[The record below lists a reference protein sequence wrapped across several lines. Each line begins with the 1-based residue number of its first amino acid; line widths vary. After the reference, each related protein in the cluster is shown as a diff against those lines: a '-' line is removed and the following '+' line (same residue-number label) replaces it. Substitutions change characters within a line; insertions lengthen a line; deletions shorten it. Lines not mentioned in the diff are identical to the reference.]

1 MSFSRIIG
9 IVIIAV
15 MVIVGGLRLAGAQV
29 AAIAVGTLVVPGM
42 GVVFALTALVTS
54 LVRGRSS
61 GDGKKDFSSLDPAE
75 EGAFVVHEQNMRKN
89 GQRAGRLGLAA
100 AGGASALAALIIMTC
115 YTPCSKYCERPP
127 ANCKTD
133 AEQKKFRDSCE
144 DTCSAAKKQYGNE
157 FVEALTGCSFANSIG
172 GTCEGV
178 TKKATSMGLWCEAKD

>member
-9 IVIIAV
+9 IVIVAI

-54 LVRGRSS
+54 IVRGRST

-75 EGAFVVHEQNMRKN
+75 ESTFVVHEQWMRKN
-89 GQRAGRLGLAA
+89 GQRAGRMGLAI
-100 AGGASALAALIIMTC
+100 AGAASALAALIIVTC

-127 ANCKTD
+127 AACKTD
-133 AEQKKFRDSCE
+133 AEQKKFRETCEDSCA
-144 DTCSAAKKQYGNE
+144 AAKKQQGKE
-157 FVEALTGCSFANSIG
+157 FVETLTGCAFGNSTSG
-172 GTCEGV
+172 PCEGL
-178 TKKATSMGLWCEAKD
+178 TKKAITMGLWCEARD